1 MKTLATVEKT
11 FRFDAAHQLPN
22 HKGKCARLHGH
33 TYRIVIGVTGVIQE
47 APGES
52 HDGMVMDFDD
62 LTSMYNKFIHQRLD
76 HQFLNEII
84 PAMTTTAENL
94 AVWIFRNLS
103 PKIFESES
111 RYLDYIEVWETPTS
125 RAIVKDVDNWARFF
139 RGMR

>member
-1 MKTLATVEKT
+1 MTLATVEKT

-33 TYRIVIGVTGVIQE
+33 TYHLVIGITGVIQE

-62 LTSMYNKFIHQRLD
+62 LTDIYNESIHEKLD
-76 HQFLNEII
+76 HQFLNDMV
-84 PAMTTTAENL
+84 PGPTTAENL
-94 AVWIFRNLS
+94 AASIFRELSPRIFRNDQ
-103 PKIFESES
+103 

-125 RAIVKDVDNWARFF
+125 KAIVRDVDNSARFF
-139 RGMR
+139 RGR